1 MKSKTLVTLLLL
13 INYCGFSQMVVNDPQ
28 ANAALMQQIS
38 QGVKAVDQATK
49 TVKVLEQTKEMY
61 DKVNSALQTFG
72 YINDMSR
79 TTTKILQNSGRFLQ
93 EIQGTNMFSNK
104 EMTNIS
110 SQFSRNIEQSNNL
123 INVAN
128 DLLKGGLFKM
138 NDAERLTLLKDSKQ
152 ELNEALVDTQLARE
166 KYLRI
171 AERRALQQYFAN
183 AQNN

>member
-1 MKSKTLVTLLLL
+1 MLVNILVLFFT
-13 INYCGFSQMVVNDPQ
+13 YCGFSQMVVNDPQ

-79 TTTKILQNSGRFLQ
+79 MTTQVLENSGQFLQ
-93 EIQGTNMFSNK
+93 QIQRTNMFSNK
-104 EMTNIS
+104 EMAIIS
-110 SQFSRNIEQSNNL
+110 GQFSDNIEQSKNL

-138 NDAERLTLLKDSKQ
+138 NDAERLTLLKTSKQ
-152 ELNEALVDTQLARE
+152 ELNEALVDTQIARD
-166 KYLRI
+166 KYMRI
-171 AERRALQQYFAN
+171 AERRALKEYFAN